1 MFKFIFQRTLQSI
14 PVLFIIVTVT
24 FLMVRSVPGG
34 PFTQERQVSPQIIER
49 MNEYYGLND
58 PLPVQYAT
66 YLKNVILRGDLGPSF
81 RNEGRTVNEM
91 IGEAFPVSLQLG
103 GLALLI
109 AIGLGVPAGL
119 ISAIK
124 RNTFLDYGPMSLAM
138 IGICLP
144 TFVVGPLL
152 ALVFGLQLGWFNV
165 SGWFS
170 WQDRILPASTLGLYY
185 AAYFARLTR
194 GGMLEVLGQDFIRT
208 ARAKGVSE
216 TTVIFKHALKGG
228 LLPVITFLGPA
239 IAGLLSGSF
248 VVELVFQIPGL
259 GRHFVNSALNRDY
272 SLVLGTVLF
281 YAVLIIVMNL
291 LADIV
296 QVLLNPKLRF
306 E

>member
-49 MNEYYGLND
+49 MNAYYGLND
-58 PLPVQYAT
+58 PLPVQYVN

-119 ISAIK
+119 IAAIK

-138 IGICLP
+138 VGICLP